1 MKYSFLLCT
10 SNSERVLTEVLESIV
25 SQRIDHKSIE
35 IILADY
41 NSTDQTIEIVKDITK
56 KKKYKI

>member
-25 SQRIDHKSIE
+25 SQKIDHKSIE
-35 IILADY
+35 IMFGHAFKRALQAM
-41 NSTDQTIEIVKDITK
+41 SF
-56 KKKYKI
+56 